1 MKRLFALTAIAL
13 SGCSERQQT
22 FSFVAGQVL
31 PATIIEV
38 NSDKVLKANFRQL
51 NISES
56 MSNFEKLDAKTVNN
70 LREHDCVLRADFSE
84 SGNRLVSQNI
94 SIVCGYA
101 SYSIDGSVLDT
112 NRMTGLSKLNV
123 GADVYL
129 TVNKSN

>member
-13 SGCSERQQT
+13 TGCSEPQQKV
-22 FSFVAGQVL
+22 SFVAGQVL

-56 MSNFEKLDAKTVNN
+56 MSNFEKLDAKTANN

-94 SIVCGYA
+94 SIVCGDA
-101 SYSIDGSVLDT
+101 SYSIGGAVLDT

-123 GADVYL
+123 GTDVYL